1 MNNLKNQVVLSEE
14 DYNVLIKHVRPSNDP
29 DQAMS
34 LAYELGRAKV
44 LAKDAL
50 EKERVKLNSRVE
62 VKDLDSQ
69 ITSAFH
75 IVAPELA
82 DVKQQKISVLTPM
95 GSALIGFKE
104 GDQVAWK
111 MPVGMKRYVILKVE

>member
-1 MNNLKNQVVLSEE
+1 MENLKNQVVLTQE
-14 DYNVLIKHVRPSNDP
+14 DYNILIKHVRPSNDP
-29 DQAMS
+29 KQMMS

-44 LAKDAL
+44 LTNDTI
-50 EKERVKLNSRVE
+50 EKERVKLNSLVKI
-62 VKDLDSQ
+62 KDLDNQRIIS
-69 ITSAFH
+69 FR

-82 DVKQQKISVLTPM
+82 DVKEQKISVLTPM

-111 MPVGMKRYVILKVE
+111 MPAGIKKYSILKVE

>member
-1 MNNLKNQVVLSEE
+1 MENLKNQVVLTQE

-29 DQAMS
+29 KQMMS

-44 LAKDAL
+44 LKKETI
-50 EKERVKLNSRVE
+50 EKERVKLNSL
-62 VKDLDSQ
+62 VKIQDLDNQ
-69 ITSAFH
+69 RVMTFR

-82 DVKQQKISVLTPM
+82 DVKAQKISVLTPM

-111 MPVGMKRYVILKVE
+111 MPAGIKKYIILDVS

>member
-1 MNNLKNQVVLSEE
+1 MENSKNQVVLTQD

-29 DQAMS
+29 KQMMS

-44 LAKDAL
+44 LTKEAI
-50 EKERVKLNSRVE
+50 EKERVKLNSL
-62 VKDLDSQ
+62 VKIQDLDNQ
-69 ITSAFH
+69 RVMTFR

-82 DVKQQKISVLTPM
+82 DVKAQKISVLTPM

-111 MPVGMKRYVILKVE
+111 MPAGIKKYIILDVS

>member
-69 ITSAFH
+69 ITNAFH